1 VLQQIFF
8 QGWEPLLRTA
18 IGTTATYLA
27 LVILLRVAGQRT
39 LAKWYAFDL
48 IVTVALGS
56 TFANGILS
64 KDVTILQSIVGFLIL
79 VGLQFAIAWTVVRW
93 SPMRTIVNPAPT
105 LVLHLGRFVD
115 SAMRSQRVAE
125 ADVRAAVRRQGI
137 AELQAVGAVILE
149 ADGTFSVIKDLGQT
163 ACPSALADIPE
174 LGGSDMQNK
183 EK

>member
-1 VLQQIFF
+1 MSEQIFF

-27 LVILLRVAGQRT
+27 LVVLLRVAGQRT

-56 TFANGILS
+56 TFANGVLS
-64 KDVTILQSIVGFLIL
+64 EDVTIAQSVVGFIVLI
-79 VGLQFAIAWTVVRW
+79 GLQFIIAWIVVRW

-105 LVLHLGRFVD
+105 LVLHLGRFMND
-115 SAMRSQRVAE
+115 AMKSQRVAE
-125 ADVRAAVRRQGI
+125 ADVRAAVRRQGL
-137 AELQAVGAVILE
+137 ADLESVGAVILE
-149 ADGTFSVIKDLGQT
+149 ADGTFSVIKDLGRSV
-163 ACPSALADIPE
+163 SALADIPE
-174 LGGSDMQNK
+174 LGGSNSENQ